1 MAENEK
7 PQRVVIYNE
16 RRLLDAFFKVDEA
29 TVSHEQFN
37 GEMSTPRP
45 YLVFERGD
53 AVAALLYDPERRKV
67 ITVNQFRLP
76 TLQKGRG
83 GGWLIEA
90 VAGMID
96 EPANNSPRETP
107 IECLRRE
114 VREETGYRLMNAK
127 PIFTFFS
134 SPGGSTERIYLFYGE
149 VQQTDKV
156 AEGGGLRAD
165 GEDIEIVE
173 FDIEDFFAELRAG
186 EFEDP
191 KLIISGQ
198 WLMAKHAH
206 RD

>member
-7 PQRVVIYNE
+7 PQRVEITN
-16 RRLLDAFFKVDEA
+16 RKRLLDAFFKVDEV

-37 GEMSTPRP
+37 GEMSKTRP

-53 AVAALLYDPERRKV
+53 AVAALLCDPGRRKV
-67 ITVNQFRLP
+67 ITVNQFRIP
-76 TLQKGRG
+76 TLEKGQG

-96 EPANNSPRETP
+96 EPADDTPRETP

-114 VREETGYRLMNAK
+114 VLEETGYQITGAE

-134 SPGGSTERIYLFYGE
+134 SPGGSSERIYLFYVE
-149 VQQTDKV
+149 VRQTDKV
-156 AEGGGLRAD
+156 SEGGGLKAG

-173 FDIEDFFAELRAG
+173 FDTGDFFAKLRGG

-191 KLIISGQ
+191 KLIIAGQ
-198 WLMAKHAH
+198 WLMAKHAQ
-206 RD
+206 RG